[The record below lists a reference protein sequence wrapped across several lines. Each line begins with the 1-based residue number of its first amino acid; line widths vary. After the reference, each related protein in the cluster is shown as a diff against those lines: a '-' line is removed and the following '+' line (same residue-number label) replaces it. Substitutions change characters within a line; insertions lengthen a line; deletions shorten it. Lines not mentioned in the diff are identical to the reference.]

1 MSMTALTADSS
12 APVGLDGDAAYS
24 AIVSRDRRFDGRL
37 WFGVTSTGIYCRPV
51 CPAQTPL
58 RANVRFFA
66 VPAAA
71 VSAGFR
77 ACKKCRPD
85 SAPGSRHWDHR
96 HDLTAQALRLI
107 ADGLVDDAGVA
118 GLAAR
123 LHVSERHLHRTL
135 IAQVG
140 AGPLQLAQSRR
151 AQTAR
156 MLLEQTDL
164 PISDVAFAAGF
175 SSIRQFNDV
184 IKREF
189 GSAPSSLRRP
199 TAPALAAADPMLVL
213 RLRIRPPYDTEQ
225 VGEFL
230 AARAISGLEVHTRT
244 ATGWMHRRMVTLPTR
259 PACIEVSVLDD
270 HVLVR
275 SDGDV
280 RDTTHLVRKV
290 AQWLDLN
297 ADPDSINDV
306 LGRDEVLE
314 PLVTARPGIR
324 VPTTVDPWETLVRAI
339 VGQQVSVGGATTV
352 LGRLV
357 AATRSQDEPGLVAF
371 PTADVVAG
379 LGVDHIAQL
388 GMPGARARTIAGVAE
403 AVATGRIDLRNP
415 DATALR
421 VALLSMPG
429 VGPWTVDYVQM
440 RGLGDPDA
448 FPETDLILKQNAR
461 RLGLPENPRAL
472 AIYSRNWSPWRAY
485 AAHHIWSLPKEQR

>member
-1 MSMTALTADSS
+1 MTPVDSDVAAAS
-12 APVGLDGDAAYS
+12 GLDAGAAYD

-77 ACKKCRPD
+77 ACKRCRPD
-85 SAPGSRHWDHR
+85 SAPGSRHWNHR

-107 ADGLVDDAGVA
+107 ADGVVDDAGVA
-118 GLAAR
+118 GLAAT
-123 LHVSERHLHRTL
+123 LHVSERHIHRTL
-135 IAQVG
+135 VAEVG

-164 PISDVAFAAGF
+164 PVSDVAFAAGF

-184 IKREF
+184 MKREF
-189 GSAPSSLRRP
+189 GSPPSTLRRP
-199 TAPALAAADPMLVL
+199 TAPALDAADPILIL
-213 RLRIRPPYDTEQ
+213 RLRVRPPYDVDH

-244 ATGWMHRRMVTLPTR
+244 STGWSHRRIIALPSR
-259 PACIEVSVLDD
+259 PAAVEVSVLDE
-270 HVLVR
+270 HVVVR

-280 RDTTHLVRKV
+280 RDSAQLVHKV
-290 AQWLDLN
+290 QQWLDLN
-297 ADPDSINDV
+297 ADPESINDV
-306 LGRDEVLE
+306 LSRDVVLR
-314 PLVTARPGIR
+314 PLVESRPGMR
-324 VPTTVDPWETLVRAI
+324 VPTTVDPWETLIRAI
-339 VGQQVSVGGATTV
+339 VGQQVSVSGATTV

-357 AATRSQDEPGLVAF
+357 AATRPQDETGLAAF
-371 PTADVVAG
+371 PCADAVAE
-379 LGVDHIAQL
+379 LGADRIAQL

-403 AVATGRIDLRNP
+403 AIASRNIDLRDP
-415 DATALR
+415 DTAAVR
-421 VALLSMPG
+421 SSLLAMPG
-429 VGPWTVDYVQM
+429 LGPWTVDYVRM

-448 FPETDLILKQNAR
+448 FPETDLILKQNAK
-461 RLGLPENPRAL
+461 RLGLPDNARAL
-472 AIYSRNWSPWRAY
+472 ANYSRVWSPWRAY